1 MITRLLLNQVIDQN
15 PLSSRAMSSPQRGGW
30 AWFHIK
36 NEPDASS
43 TSLPRLLVKMDLDNR
58 GPDTKYELLLSDSS
72 RVWREA
78 LTNEQIIARARDIH
92 CAIEPLDTENRQA
105 VFDLIKKSFSDP
117 GQRSGEVKLEFSAID
132 DGREFILRMSAPL
145 APGLPDLTW
154 EVHLK
159 LLPPSAI
166 FTYLLDPLL
175 VHASDLH
182 VQVGLLIKELEA
194 KDHVLERVCDRL
206 EASGDSL
213 TAVFPAKAGVRL
225 NRNKSQRLQLGP
237 HVHGLGKFDSATWP
251 ERWQKAVHESDVEGS
266 TRKAEVLQN
275 LSIAAHS
282 QAEDS
287 FWWRRVAQTS
297 REYFNDANVQR
308 GEPLPATDLSERT
321 AEGNIH
327 AVPHR
332 LPPSRRQDQSEEP
345 TQRPARRLGAFGG
358 RSRAAAVEN
367 HGPAGDRSRTAS
379 PVAESRSV
387 VEPRRLGAIG
397 GRRPAP
403 ERGTEVTAETPQ
415 PSITTTNESS
425 LPARKAR
432 LGTIGGRSRNTVQD
446 APPECTITDP
456 PAAEEPLNV
465 TTSQSN
471 IRVEEADDDSTRG
484 RQISEAPNSCARDET
499 SQERAD
505 RKRQELKRELED
517 GVSTGTASK
526 NVGVVKKKK
535 RKF

>member
-1 MITRLLLNQVIDQN
+1 
-15 PLSSRAMSSPQRGGW
+15 MSSPQSTGW
-30 AWFHIK
+30 AWFRLEK
-36 NEPDASS
+36 ESEASS
-43 TSLPRLLVKMDLDNR
+43 LSLPRLLVKTSFEKK
-58 GPDTKYELLLSDSS
+58 GPDTKYEVLLSDSS

-92 CAIEPLDTENRQA
+92 CAIEPLDMENRQA
-105 VFDLIKKSFSDP
+105 VFDLIQKSFSDP
-117 GQRSGEVKLEFSAID
+117 GQRPEEVKLEFSAID
-132 DGREFILRMSAPL
+132 DGRELILRMSAPL

-166 FTYLLDPLL
+166 STYLLDPLL
-175 VHASDLH
+175 VYASDLH

-237 HVHGLGKFDSATWP
+237 HVHGLGNFDSATWQ
-251 ERWQKAVHESDVEGS
+251 ERWQKAVRESDVEGS

-367 HGPAGDRSRTAS
+367 HGPADDRSRTAS
-379 PVAESRSV
+379 PVAESQSA

-403 ERGTEVTAETPQ
+403 ERSTEVTGETPQ
-415 PSITTTNESS
+415 PPITNESS

-432 LGTIGGRSRNTVQD
+432 LGTIGGKLRNAVQD
-446 APPECTITDP
+446 APPESAMTDP
-456 PAAEEPLNV
+456 PPAEEPSNATNLPNP
-465 TTSQSN
+465 SQREVRSED
-471 IRVEEADDDSTRG
+471 VGDDTIRG
-484 RQISEAPNSCARDET
+484 RQISEAPDSRARDEA

-517 GVSTGTASK
+517 GVNTGTASK
-526 NVGVVKKKK
+526 NAVVVKKKK